1 MCQALKKGAFRDVVQ
16 AVFDG
21 RGARGSRYMLGQG
34 TFPEESELDRV
45 PFVPETHYGELLDA
59 FVTAI
64 PIFAPFPRL
73 EDYQPGKKYKFHVAD
88 MS

>member
-1 MCQALKKGAFRDVVQ
+1 
-16 AVFDG
+16 
-21 RGARGSRYMLGQG
+21 MLAQG
-34 TFPEESELDRV
+34 TFPEESELDGV
-45 PFVPETHYGELLDA
+45 PFVPETHYGELLDS

-73 EDYQPGKKYKFHVAD
+73 EDYQPGKKYQFHVAD